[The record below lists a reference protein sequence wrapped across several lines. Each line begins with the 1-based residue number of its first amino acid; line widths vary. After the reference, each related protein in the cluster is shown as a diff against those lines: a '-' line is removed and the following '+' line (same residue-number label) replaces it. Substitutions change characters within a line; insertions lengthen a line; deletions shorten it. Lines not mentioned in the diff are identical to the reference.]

1 MDTSRQTGTQTGR
14 QADKERREALH
25 KTQTPTRPN
34 QRREKN
40 MEVYTPT
47 YQCGV
52 ELEVFEVG
60 VIEQTGGL
68 YVDGRLLTT
77 LRAQSPVRVHPSPEL
92 WT

>member
-1 MDTSRQTGTQTGR
+1 
-14 QADKERREALH
+14 
-25 KTQTPTRPN
+25 
-34 QRREKN
+34 

-47 YQCGV
+47 YQSGV

>member
-1 MDTSRQTGTQTGR
+1 
-14 QADKERREALH
+14 
-25 KTQTPTRPN
+25 
-34 QRREKN
+34 

-60 VIEQTGGL
+60 VVEQTRGL

-77 LRAQSPVRVHPSPEL
+77 LCAQSPVRVHPSPEL